1 MTIMTSVGILA
12 ALLASAALA
21 DPGVEYTAPAPTP
34 PPAVETG
41 PVGSIEMETGKLQD
55 ALSNP
60 ATSKAELHGRAEAL
74 FGGMLRPEASAI
86 GGIELRGWEKP
97 DTSSEDSVAGLID
110 RSGNTIAAAKFK
122 TNAAPPPSPEL
133 VDAWHSGR
141 ALAADGMAK
150 YDDEDQLGKGTL
162 GAFLYTKTEAIGIVF
177 NKHFKSIQRWL
188 GDEFAAATAIHES
201 AHARDHAKGELNAK
215 EVKKG
220 EKQAFETEYKYL
232 RLVDPKGQKLA
243 WARVN
248 FCRPDTMAPK
258 LVCDYL
264 THLAKISWH
273 GEKGDWDGLVS
284 SLGYQDR
291 AEDPFA
297 HAHGPDDGHG
307 H

>member
-1 MTIMTSVGILA
+1 MTPVSILA
-12 ALLASAALA
+12 AFLALPAYA
-21 DPGVEYTAPAPTP
+21 DPGVEYSAPVPAAPA
-34 PPAVETG
+34 VIETG
-41 PVGSIEMETGKLQD
+41 PVGDIEAETDKLQD

-74 FGGMLRPEASAI
+74 FGGMLRQEASAV
-86 GGIELRGWEKP
+86 GGVTLRGWDKP
-97 DTSSEDSVAGLID
+97 DMTSDDSVSGLID

-122 TNAAPPPSPEL
+122 TNADAPPAPEL
-133 VDAWHSGR
+133 IDAWHSGR
-141 ALAADGMAK
+141 EMTADGMVK
-150 YDDEDQLGKGTL
+150 YDDEDKLGKGTL
-162 GAFLYTKTEAIGIVF
+162 GAYLYTKTAAIGIVF
-177 NKHFKSIQRWL
+177 NKHFKDIQRWL
-188 GDEFAAATAIHES
+188 GDEFAAATAIHEA

-248 FCRPDTMAPK
+248 FCSPSTMAPK

-264 THLAKISWH
+264 THLAKISWY
-273 GEKGDWDGLVS
+273 GEKGDWDGLVAG
-284 SLGYQDR
+284 LGYQDR
-291 AEDPFA
+291 ADDPFA
-297 HAHGPDDGHG
+297 HHHEPGDGHE

>member
-1 MTIMTSVGILA
+1 MTTVSLLA
-12 ALLASAALA
+12 ALLAFPAAA
-21 DPGVEYTAPAPTP
+21 APGVEYTAPVPAAP
-34 PPAVETG
+34 ALMETG
-41 PVGSIEMETGKLQD
+41 PVGAIEVETDRLQD

-74 FGGMLRPEASAI
+74 FGGMLRPEASAV
-86 GGIELRGWEKP
+86 GGMSLRGWDKP
-97 DTSSEDSVAGLID
+97 DMSSEDSVSGLID

-122 TNAAPPPSPEL
+122 TNAEAPPSPEL
-133 VDAWHSGR
+133 IDAWHSGR
-141 ALAADGMAK
+141 ELTAEGMVK
-150 YDDEDQLGKGTL
+150 YDDEDKLGKGTL
-162 GAFLYTKTEAIGIVF
+162 GAYLYTKTEAIGIVF

-201 AHARDHAKGELNAK
+201 AHARDHGKGQLNAK

-248 FCRPDTMAPK
+248 FCSPDTMAPK

-264 THLAKISWH
+264 THLAKISWY

-297 HAHGPDDGHG
+297 HHHEPGDGHE